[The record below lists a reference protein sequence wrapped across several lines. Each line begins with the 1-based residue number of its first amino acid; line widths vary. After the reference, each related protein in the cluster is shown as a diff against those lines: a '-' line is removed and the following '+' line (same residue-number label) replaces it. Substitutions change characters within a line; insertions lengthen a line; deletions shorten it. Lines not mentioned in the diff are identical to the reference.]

1 MGVPKSKEEVAA
13 KYLINIANDGEA
25 SDYGFSLEQAKF
37 IADIMADAF
46 EFGYETAQ
54 KGEFIPWAAKKKD

>member
-1 MGVPKSKEEVAA
+1 MGVPKSKEEVVA

-25 SDYGFSLEQAKF
+25 SEYEFSLEQAKF

-46 EFGYETAQ
+46 EFGYETAK
-54 KGEFIPWAAKKKD
+54 KGDVMPWVKEKKY